1 MAIKTNQLG
10 IGFGSVC
17 RFFPQVNCTEIR
29 SNWRKG
35 ADWLTWDICTTL
47 QSLSVWSL
55 KVLHSALR
63 NPHMKMSQK
72 QVDMFYRRIT
82 SWVQC
87 TLGLDREVRGLCELI
102 RKCVIELRDM
112 REIWISDWSQSLCSA
127 PRPSRPASP
136 SGWIRSGTGSH
147 GFLVSGT
154 ALSGAGWSVVSTL

>member
-1 MAIKTNQLG
+1 MSQQLLPNWSYKPLNVNG
-10 IGFGSVC
+10 
-17 RFFPQVNCTEIR
+17 RFFLDTLYVQHCNQCLHGPFRFHIVHGETPYTHK
-29 SNWRKG
+29 RKRR
-35 ADWLTWDICTTL
+35 
-47 QSLSVWSL
+47 
-55 KVLHSALR
+55 K
-63 NPHMKMSQK
+63 K
-72 QVDMFYRRIT
+72 QLDMYYCRIT